1 VWLKILALS
10 KMDVYPVQWPITV
23 EGSVPGPKPP
33 NVPVSEQER
42 QQLVALIRA
51 RKTEQRLVLRA
62 RIILALGQGKNA
74 PQVAREL
81 GTTRTS
87 VRLWRRCWLER
98 EGSRV
103 VERLSDAERSGAPTT
118 FTPEQWCQIMAIAC
132 EAPETCGRPITHW
145 TARELAE
152 EAIARGVVDAISP
165 RHVGRFLKSG
175 GVETAPQPVLA
186 QPRARAR
193 RR

>member
-1 VWLKILALS
+1 
-10 KMDVYPVQWPITV
+10 M
-23 EGSVPGPKPP
+23 PGPKPP
-33 NVPVSEQER
+33 DVPVTEQER
-42 QQLVALIRA
+42 HELAALVRA
-51 RKTEQRLVLRA
+51 RTTEQRLVLRA
-62 RIILALGQGKNA
+62 RIILALSHGKNA

-81 GTTRTS
+81 GSTRTS

-98 EGSRV
+98 AGRGV

-132 EAPETCGRPITHW
+132 EQPEACGRPITHW

-152 EAIARGVVDAISP
+152 EAIARGVVRQISP

-175 GVETAPQPVLA
+175 RGEAAPEPVLA

>member
-1 VWLKILALS
+1 L
-10 KMDVYPVQWPITV
+10 
-23 EGSVPGPKPP
+23 EGNVPGPKPP
-33 NVPVSEQER
+33 DVPVSEQER
-42 QQLVALIRA
+42 QQLLALIRA
-51 RKTEQRLVLRA
+51 RKTEHRLVLRA
-62 RIILALGQGKNA
+62 RIILALAHGTNA

-87 VRLWRRCWLER
+87 VRLWRRYWLER
-98 EGSRV
+98 NTSSV
-103 VERLSDAERSGAPTT
+103 VERLSDAERSGAPTS
-118 FTPEQWCQIMAIAC
+118 FTPEQGCQIVAIAC
-132 EAPETCGRPITHW
+132 EPPERSGRPITHW

-152 EAIARGVVDAISP
+152 EATARGVVRQISP

-175 GVETAPQPVLA
+175 RGEAAPESVLA